1 MVLMFWAI
9 FLPLGARYSVDAAL
23 DPTHKDG
30 ETKPSNAFFSG
41 ATLALLIQGM
51 SVYFF
56 SALLKSDPRWIPDG
70 TAVYYTLQLDYF
82 VTPLALWFRQFETLL
97 QGLTYYVWTLEL
109 VGPILIFS
117 PLLHRPLR
125 ALIMLAL
132 VTMHIG
138 FMLFLE
144 IGIFPIIS
152 IIMILTFTPGWM
164 WDVLG
169 EKLTSARQNDLHIW
183 YDRDC
188 SFCLKTAR
196 LIRTFLFLSRVPI
209 SPAQDHPKMGDI
221 LRTHNSWVLSQGET
235 EWVKWDAVRRLVA
248 CSPIFRPL
256 ARLMALAPLRKSGDR
271 FYLWIAAN
279 RPALSRLTERLLPW
293 RPVPIAPTL
302 AGSILAGLFLAL
314 VILQNI
320 TTLGAAQTRL
330 PDQLVAARQFFGLY
344 QNWTM
349 FAPHPEVT
357 SPWPVIAGKLKDG
370 TIVDVYN
377 RKIGAP
383 IADKPEVVSA
393 VYENYRW
400 RKYLSILE
408 DQTYEDVPQDLALNY
423 GRYLCRRWNQDA
435 APEKQLSTF
444 TIQFN
449 VERTPPPGGVKEL
462 VERVVWN
469 HNCFTASD
477 PPS

>member
-1 MVLMFWAI
+1 MQPEQILSKSLETRPGWFRAHLTSYREIFGADLRTLALFRVLLGAFLIVDLMLRARDVVAHYTDFGVMPRSVLVDNLSPGAFSLHIVNGTAAFQIGLFLLAGLFALLLIAGWRTRTMTIISWFLLLSLQNRNTIIHSGEDQLVMVLMFWAI

-164 WDVLG
+164 WDVV
-169 EKLTSARQNDLHIW
+169 AR
-183 YDRDC
+183 
-188 SFCLKTAR
+188 S
-196 LIRTFLFLSRVPI
+196 
-209 SPAQDHPKMGDI
+209 
-221 LRTHNSWVLSQGET
+221 
-235 EWVKWDAVRRLVA
+235 
-248 CSPIFRPL
+248 
-256 ARLMALAPLRKSGDR
+256 
-271 FYLWIAAN
+271 
-279 RPALSRLTERLLPW
+279 
-293 RPVPIAPTL
+293 
-302 AGSILAGLFLAL
+302 
-314 VILQNI
+314 
-320 TTLGAAQTRL
+320 
-330 PDQLVAARQFFGLY
+330 
-344 QNWTM
+344 
-349 FAPHPEVT
+349 
-357 SPWPVIAGKLKDG
+357 
-370 TIVDVYN
+370 
-377 RKIGAP
+377 
-383 IADKPEVVSA
+383 
-393 VYENYRW
+393 
-400 RKYLSILE
+400 
-408 DQTYEDVPQDLALNY
+408 
-423 GRYLCRRWNQDA
+423 
-435 APEKQLSTF
+435 
-444 TIQFN
+444 
-449 VERTPPPGGVKEL
+449 
-462 VERVVWN
+462 
-469 HNCFTASD
+469 
-477 PPS
+477 

>member
-1 MVLMFWAI
+1 M
-9 FLPLGARYSVDAAL
+9 GCC
-23 DPTHKDG
+23 
-30 ETKPSNAFFSG
+30 
-41 ATLALLIQGM
+41 
-51 SVYFF
+51 
-56 SALLKSDPRWIPDG
+56 
-70 TAVYYTLQLDYF
+70 
-82 VTPLALWFRQFETLL
+82 
-97 QGLTYYVWTLEL
+97 
-109 VGPILIFS
+109 
-117 PLLHRPLR
+117 
-125 ALIMLAL
+125 
-132 VTMHIG
+132 
-138 FMLFLE
+138 
-144 IGIFPIIS
+144 
-152 IIMILTFTPGWM
+152 
-164 WDVLG
+164 G

-196 LIRTFLFLSRVPI
+196 LIRTFLFLCKVPI
-209 SPAQDHPKMGDI
+209 SPAQDHLKMGGI

-235 EWVKWDAVRRLVA
+235 EWVKWDAVRHLVA

-293 RPVPIAPTL
+293 RPVPIAPKL

-357 SPWPVIAGKLKDG
+357 SPWPVIAGELKDG